1 MRKTIRYV
9 RVSLMLTVALLAAAV
24 VSTLTI
30 DVGSL
35 LKAPAERYASEYLKR
50 AVTIGSMRLHV
61 FSGHFLME
69 DFAIGG
75 DRCGSGTPI
84 RDPPPRAARGKAF
97 LEPRAILIVERDR
110 VRARDRGDVLW
121 TGWSGNGHDPV
132 RHAMDPGEGDLC
144 SRRRVPTGKISEQRI
159 GLRHPELAG

>member
-75 DRCGSGTPI
+75 VNRETIASVLAAGARRVAICTGVI
-84 RDPPPRAARGKAF
+84 ADPDPRGAARRF
-97 LEPRAILIVERDR
+97 RDLL
-110 VRARDRGDVLW
+110 G
-121 TGWSGNGHDPV
+121 
-132 RHAMDPGEGDLC
+132 
-144 SRRRVPTGKISEQRI
+144 
-159 GLRHPELAG
+159 